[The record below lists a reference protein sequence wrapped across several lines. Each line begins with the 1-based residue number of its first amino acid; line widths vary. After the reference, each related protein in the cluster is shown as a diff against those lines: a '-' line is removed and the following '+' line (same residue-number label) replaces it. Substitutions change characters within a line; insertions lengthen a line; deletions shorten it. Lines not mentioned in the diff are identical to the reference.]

1 MATKI
6 CSNGKTLY
14 LTCMKHGITQFLI
27 AFVVYSKLGTHNIG
41 LFDDLF
47 YIFFNFTFQL
57 CMSIFEN
64 QKYTN
69 ILMLKRMKYD
79 PVILNYTIIML
90 FTNKT
95 KPTTIT

>member
-14 LTCMKHGITQFLI
+14 LTCMQHGITQFLI

-41 LFDDLF
+41 LLDDLF
-47 YIFFNFTFQL
+47 IFFKFYISIVY
-57 CMSIFEN
+57 MSIFEN

-69 ILMLKRMKYD
+69 ILILKKRME
-79 PVILNYTIIML
+79 
-90 FTNKT
+90 
-95 KPTTIT
+95 